1 MRLNSLTRSERG
13 ICLKAFTQIEAIDA
27 QAVSSQAVMEHLH
40 LAVFVTFL
48 PAGLGMECTAGT
60 GAVFFTYENE
70 NVFDRGAQCFN
81 HCSSSNCT
89 GVLLTN
95 DVCVSLH
102 TADFYGALDE
112 RNLFKKNCIAGA
124 AQGSVVSVYRDKFL
138 DNGSEKLLHADDER
152 HCLSLCYTNQEI
164 ACQSI
169 IYFADSHDCLLNTAT
184 SSKAA
189 ILKNEEDFQL
199 VYMEKENR
207 TARNNCSGAFHLI
220 PWNKATLRGEA
231 QLVNVSEGFGKC
243 LSLCPLCDYVF
254 YSEYFAECFL
264 LTYES
269 GGQIF
274 DFVDEHF
281 QVFENLCRTPT
292 PSCSSTDAMYIS
304 HNVESVSVRNECLHR
319 CVENPSC
326 YKMNWNNGSC
336 VMDGD
341 GSDNLPTV
349 IEKVC
354 LEEDDQE
361 IAVLFE
367 ETDACPKSDVG
378 LEVGKADLNDCMHLC
393 LTHPTKSCEAI
404 NYFPNGVCRLL
415 EGPITLVKKGKKQN
429 NMCRHFE
436 LKVITF
442 DKIKPEK
449 KKKKKSKKLQK
460 PAKAHAASK
469 MKQVKIV
476 KQPIDTGAFEMK
488 LETVCNYDSIIIKV
502 LSPVPIYGHVFP
514 RNAHSKCSTMMN
526 GTEALLRMP
535 LNNSECLLSKD
546 KMVYWNV
553 IVVKHNDMTD
563 VPVITEYDK
572 LYRISCDY
580 SNHTKKILQ
589 STSVLQV
596 VNPTSSA
603 NLRPTGTIKY
613 IPLKMKLKSKSASEM
628 KPVVIGQ
635 NVDLQIDDERFG
647 SNYTLEHCYAHDW
660 KGHENISLIENG
672 CATLS
677 AREYIIR
684 GAITR
689 NHKGFSIPMRAFRFR
704 NGEAVKIVCR
714 VKMCEECE
722 QKSCATVSR
731 KRRHMRELGS
741 DPDSDELQISL
752 LVHDE
757 PLPPNSYCV
766 TRAGLISISSIGS
779 LTLFVQFLFLLKM
792 LHDHRK
798 RSV

>member
-89 GVLLTN
+89 G
-95 DVCVSLH
+95 
-102 TADFYGALDE
+102 
-112 RNLFKKNCIAGA
+112 A

-199 VYMEKENR
+199 
-207 TARNNCSGAFHLI
+207 
-220 PWNKATLRGEA
+220 
-231 QLVNVSEGFGKC
+231 C

-436 LKVITF
+436 LKV
-442 DKIKPEK
+442 
-449 KKKKKSKKLQK
+449 
-460 PAKAHAASK
+460 
-469 MKQVKIV
+469 KIV

-488 LETVCNYDSIIIKV
+488 LETVCNYDSIII
-502 LSPVPIYGHVFP
+502 
-514 RNAHSKCSTMMN
+514 
-526 GTEALLRMP
+526 
-535 LNNSECLLSKD
+535 KD

-757 PLPPNSYCV
+757 PLPPSKLGIPATVHAFRINGGK
-766 TRAGLISISSIGS
+766 A
-779 LTLFVQFLFLLKM
+779 
-792 LHDHRK
+792 
-798 RSV
+798 